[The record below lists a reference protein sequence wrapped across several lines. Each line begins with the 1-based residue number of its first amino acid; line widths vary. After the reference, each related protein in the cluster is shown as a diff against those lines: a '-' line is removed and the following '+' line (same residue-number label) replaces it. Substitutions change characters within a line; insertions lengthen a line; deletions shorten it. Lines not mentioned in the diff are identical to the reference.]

1 MTLQSLI
8 ISKNIKMKKNYWTS
22 IVIYFPMKYV
32 DVLYTIREQQAMCWI
47 LVSIRIL
54 TSTISITIIHW
65 GQSDCMK
72 FDDHPYCIN
81 HSDLRMDTG
90 RTNRHIMYGNSFFN
104 IKMENFKLII
114 ILLNL
119 YLWVLPVCR
128 FGNFFKNYFSNM
140 KLRYNE
146 SKLKMISFVWCMN
159 IISTWKC

>member
-1 MTLQSLI
+1 MYLFQLQLFI
-8 ISKNIKMKKNYWTS
+8 EDN
-22 IVIYFPMKYV
+22 
-32 DVLYTIREQQAMCWI
+32 L
-47 LVSIRIL
+47 L
-54 TSTISITIIHW
+54 H
-65 GQSDCMK
+65 CMK

-119 YLWVLPVCR
+119 YLWVLPVCK
-128 FGNFFKNYFSNM
+128 FGIFLKNYFDVSNM

-146 SKLKMISFVWCMN
+146 SKLKMISFV
-159 IISTWKC
+159 